1 MLTLF
6 GEIEGICSVRHEG
19 RFYLGDRSKII
30 GAGAIDRGRWLF
42 SKKKNKWGEN
52 FLTTK
57 FESQRFHFSKKAIFE
72 DQKVLLKS
80 MFIGVWYTQQIHW
93 VVCMTSGKA
102 GEEFFFEKD

>member
-30 GAGAIDRGRWLF
+30 GGRGHRQGAVTF

-80 MFIGVWYTQQIHW
+80 MFIGV
-93 VVCMTSGKA
+93 
-102 GEEFFFEKD
+102 